1 MAGEPGHQELCDLE
15 QAFVLKAIREDIDLR
30 RHMDDA
36 VQSLSI
42 CLAAD
47 ESVRTGQPV
56 SYKLQN
62 RDKTVGS
69 LQLKS
74 IRKSFGRSMC

>member
-1 MAGEPGHQELCDLE
+1 MDGEPGHQELCDRE
-15 QAFVLKAIREDIDLR
+15 QAYVLKAIREDINLD

-36 VQSLSI
+36 VQSLRI

-56 SYKLQN
+56 KL
-62 RDKTVGS
+62 
-69 LQLKS
+69 
-74 IRKSFGRSMC
+74 